1 MTNNVVLKPKRDK
14 PVRQGHPW
22 IFSGA
27 IRQMPDSVSDS
38 VPSSAPDGSIVSVV
52 DGGGNWLAKG
62 YLNRSSQI
70 VVRLLS
76 WRENEQIDDDFW
88 QRRLAASVARRQ
100 LLADDPQ
107 TDVYRLVNAES
118 DYIPGLT
125 VDRYADYL
133 VLQAGTLAIDQR
145 KVALAEQL
153 MAITGCLGVIER
165 SDAVSRRREGLDGG
179 SGLLAGSAAGVD
191 HRGRGKRPP
200 LPGRSGRRTEDRFLR
215 RPTGEPFDALP
226 PTAPANGC

>member
-27 IRQMPDSVSDS
+27 IRQMPDSVSNS
-38 VPSSAPDGSIVSVV
+38 EPDGSIVSVV
-52 DGGGNWLAKG
+52 NGGGNWLAKG

-76 WRENEQIDDDFW
+76 WQENEQIDDDFW
-88 QRRLAASVARRQ
+88 QRRLAASVARRRP
-100 LLADDPQ
+100 LADDPQ

-118 DYIPGLT
+118 DYLPGLT

-133 VLQAGTLAIDQR
+133 VVQAGTLAIDQR
-145 KVALAEQL
+145 KAALAEQL
-153 MAITGCLGVIER
+153 MAITGCHGVIER
-165 SDAVSRRREGLDGG
+165 SDAATRRREGLDGG
-179 SGLLAGSAAGVD
+179 SGLLAGSQPALTIEVVENG
-191 HRGRGKRPP
+191 H
-200 LPGRSGRRTEDRFLR
+200 RFLVDLAGGQK
-215 RPTGEPFDALP
+215 TGFYADQRE
-226 PTAPANGC
+226 NR